1 MKLAEFNALCERE
14 WNKPRRGDI
23 ESLRLTGPGA
33 AELSRDVLMG
43 YPPLEILLNIKK
55 SDLPAIRAGAAVS
68 NVVNPITRTVV
79 KIKTREGGER
89 ETARVRVMGGTYR
102 STWWPATAGR

>member
-14 WNKPRRGDI
+14 WNKPRRGDV

-55 SDLPAIRAGAAVS
+55 SELPAIRAGAGIDR
-68 NVVNPITRTVV
+68 VVNPITRTVV
-79 KIKTREGGER
+79 KIRTKKDGAREM
-89 ETARVRVMGGTYR
+89 ARVRVMGGTYR
-102 STWWPATAGR
+102 STWWAVTGA

>member
-23 ESLRLTGPGA
+23 ESLSLTGPGA
-33 AELSRDVLMG
+33 AELCRDVIMDGSNWVHGLPVEMA
-43 YPPLEILLNIKK
+43 E
-55 SDLPAIRAGAAVS
+55 LPAIRAGAGI
-68 NVVNPITRTVV
+68 NRVVNPITRTVV
-79 KIKTREGGER
+79 KIRTKKDGAR

-102 STWWPATAGR
+102 QTWWPAST